1 MHSSFISQNAYEED
15 QSFDIQK
22 KILSYLKFVMHKAS
36 SRIVW
41 ENKRAGID
49 SDNKEYYSLHR
60 TLRHMSLR
68 ATVSNNIVYQLA
80 PSFLICARSKTKAR
94 TEIGSWS
101 TANKSLVLPAV
112 PITENNI
119 FLM

>member
-1 MHSSFISQNAYEED
+1 MHTRKISL
-15 QSFDIQK
+15 SIFKK
-22 KILSYLKFVMHKAS
+22 KIPSYLKFVMHKAS

-49 SDNKEYYSLHR
+49 SDNKECYSLHR
-60 TLRHMSLR
+60 TSRHMSFR
-68 ATVSNNIVYQLA
+68 ATVSNNLVYQLA

-101 TANKSLVLPAV
+101 IANKSLVLPAV
-112 PITENNI
+112 QITEKKTY
-119 FLM
+119 F